1 MTPFP
6 APENPKPVPIRHRQR
21 RIFRRAAR
29 PSAELS
35 FRRQHAFGLADR
47 AIDPAEQ
54 HRGQFLI
61 HLPARAPATARLIAF
76 PALLHHGLT

>member
-1 MTPFP
+1 LTPFP

-35 FRRQHAFGLADR
+35 LRRRHAFGLADR

-54 HRGQFLI
+54 HRGLLLI
-61 HLPARAPATARLIAF
+61 HLSLGRAASATWLRG
-76 PALLHHGLT
+76 PG